1 LWIGIVATAL
11 LLPGGEFQVPW
22 NAWILTLDTVCV
34 AEFAGIVAI
43 LGYVAFH
50 RLRGPN
56 FWLTVRLAM
65 IAAIVLNLVLMSA
78 ASRAHVWGGIA
89 TI

>member
-1 LWIGIVATAL
+1 MIATAL

-22 NAWILTLDTVCV
+22 DAWILTLDAVCV
-34 AEFAGIVAI
+34 AEFAGVAAI

-50 RLRGPN
+50 RLRGTN
-56 FWLTVRLAM
+56 FWLKVRLAM
-65 IAAIVLNLVLMSA
+65 IVAIPLNLVLMAA